1 MNNYPIYE
9 IMNYIAAG
17 AQYFGEKVYQP
28 ELGKAFLEI
37 AEVARKH
44 QFDTVSDDGK
54 TE

>member
-1 MNNYPIYE
+1 MNNYPLEE
-9 IMNYIAAG
+9 IMGFIAMA
-17 AQYFGEKVYQP
+17 AEHFGKEVYRP

-44 QFDTVSDDGK
+44 QYDTVSDNGK

>member
-1 MNNYPIYE
+1 MKEYPIYD
-9 IMNYIAAG
+9 IMWFIATA
-17 AQYFGEKVYQP
+17 AEHFGKDVYRP
-28 ELGKAFLEI
+28 ELGKAFLEV